1 MRSWVVKVKSA
12 HHAGLWVLGNIE
24 EAPGDSRAQIKA
36 KAVALV
42 KKRFFLD
49 ECKIVG
55 IARGYLALKL
65 EGDWLD
71 FDTWEAQT
79 AQGQDLNP
87 ICAASIQAHKGS

>member
-1 MRSWVVKVKSA
+1 
-12 HHAGLWVLGNIE
+12 VLGNIE

-42 KKRFFLD
+42 KKSFFLD

-55 IARGYLALKL
+55 IARGYLSLKL
-65 EGDWLD
+65 ESDWLD

-79 AQGQDLNP
+79 AQETDLTP
-87 ICAASIQAHKGS
+87 ICAASIIGANGS